1 MSDRHAELEAR
12 RKALIAQSARQ
23 REELHTMVLKLKE
36 RLAGV
41 DHGIDVA
48 RSFVRKP
55 AVIAGVI
62 AFLSLIGPRRI
73 LRAVSKSA
81 VFITTGRRV
90 LSMFRGRK
98 SKQRGALP
106 RSPWL
111 SLPRAKG
118 RS

>member
-12 RKALIAQSARQ
+12 RKALIAKSAQQ
-23 REELHTMVLKLKE
+23 REELHTMVLQLKD
-36 RLAGV
+36 RFAGV
-41 DHGIDVA
+41 DHGIEVA

-90 LSMFRGRK
+90 LSMFRG
-98 SKQRGALP
+98 SKNKRRGTLP
-106 RSPWL
+106 RPAWL